1 MKFKAHIMSQL
12 ERLKEEIRL
21 PEYILWWVMRAMM
34 VYAFIMTK
42 HSGRPQMVWIMIGAN
57 LAVTFVISLFS
68 LIFPKKLFF
77 GRIPF
82 RVQTYIDIFV
92 IAGSFFGHYINI
104 YRYEGVYDKAL
115 HVVSGFLT
123 VFIGYELMKALLPKK
138 ELPKFWGAF
147 GGFSFSF
154 LVMILW
160 EVFEFFSDFI
170 LGNAN
175 NQGYMQSFCNEVYT
189 DGYFFFKIFGRG
201 NGGAEQLP
209 VLDTMIDIIA
219 AVVGAVIALVIFLIF
234 VKEKKETAAME
245 CEEEKET
252 ETV

>member
-1 MKFKAHIMSQL
+1 MKFKIHIVSQL

-34 VYAFIMTK
+34 LFALIMTK
-42 HSGRPQMVWIMIGAN
+42 RSGRPQMVWIMIGAN
-57 LAVTFVISLFS
+57 LAVTFVVSLFS

-92 IAGSFFGHYINI
+92 IAGSFVGHYVDL
-104 YRYEGVYDKAL
+104 YRYEGIYDKAL

-147 GGFSFSF
+147 GGFSFAF

-175 NQGYMQSFCNEVYT
+175 NQGYMQSFCDSVYV
-189 DGYFFFKIFGRG
+189 DGYFFFRMFGRG
-201 NGGAEQLP
+201 NAGAEQIPL
-209 VLDTMIDIIA
+209 LDTMIDLIA
-219 AVVGAVIALVIFLIF
+219 AVVGAVSALVIFLIF
-234 VKEKKETAAME
+234 VKEKKETVQTE
-245 CEEEKET
+245 FEEEKET